1 MTSNSVIHNPAELIR
16 KSLEGSFLILTLVV
30 VILIC
35 IPLGQMRAIL
45 YENFSLEKSGP
56 EKLGF
61 KNWMPKWTCQSG
73 RAKVDGI
80 LNVENH
86 CK

>member
-1 MTSNSVIHNPAELIR
+1 MTSNDAKNPAELMR

-45 YENFSLEKSGP
+45 HENFSLEKSGP